1 MRIIKG
7 IIESYDDVFGPKKQ
21 IEKMLPYLKSSN
33 WKVKAVLLL
42 LPVLLVTAYI
52 FIKNDKPLYLI
63 IVLILIYILP
73 YLSRILIEK
82 DISENEFLEFR
93 DFRGGLMEWKVLLK
107 EKTGVDLDIY
117 ENTLA
122 VEEIIKYE
130 IEYDATRPTFLS
142 HVATPTTNIIFP
154 AASFILGLYI
164 SESFTNSDLF
174 NLIVL
179 LFIGFLTVFS
189 INFIRYSYFDFTKTY
204 KIKDILSLVLECK
217 LLSGLNR

>member
-1 MRIIKG
+1 MRLIKG
-7 IIESYDDVFGPKKQ
+7 IIESYDEVFGPKKQ
-21 IEKMLPYLKSSN
+21 IKKMLPYLKSSN
-33 WKVKAVLLL
+33 WKVKAVITL
-42 LPVLLVTAYI
+42 LPVLLIIAY
-52 FIKNDKPLYLI
+52 FLLKNEKPLYLI

-73 YLSRILIEK
+73 YASRILIEK
-82 DISENEFLEFR
+82 DIRQNEFLEFR
-93 DFRGGLMEWKVLLK
+93 DFHTGLIEWKLLLK
-107 EKTGVDLDIY
+107 EKTGVDLDKY

-154 AASFILGLYI
+154 AASFVLGLYI

-174 NLIVL
+174 NLIVI
-179 LFIGFLTVFS
+179 LFISMLTIFS
-189 INFIRYSYFDFTKTY
+189 INFIRYSYFDFTRTY

>member
-1 MRIIKG
+1 MRTIKG
-7 IIESYDDVFGPKKQ
+7 VIESYDEVFGPKKQ

-33 WKVKAVLLL
+33 WTVKVVLLL
-42 LPVLLVTAYI
+42 FPVLLITAY
-52 FIKNDKPLYLI
+52 FLLKNDKSLYLI

-73 YLSRILIEK
+73 YISRFLIEK
-82 DISENEFLEFR
+82 DIRENEFLEFR
-93 DFRGGLMEWKVLLK
+93 DFRGGLLEWKALLK
-107 EKTGVDLDIY
+107 EKTDVDLDIY
-117 ENTLA
+117 ENILA

-130 IEYDATRPTFLS
+130 IEYDVTKPTFLS
-142 HVATPTTNIIFP
+142 HVATPTTNLIFP

-174 NLIVL
+174 NLIVV

-189 INFIRYSYFDFTKTY
+189 INFIRYSYFDFTRTY